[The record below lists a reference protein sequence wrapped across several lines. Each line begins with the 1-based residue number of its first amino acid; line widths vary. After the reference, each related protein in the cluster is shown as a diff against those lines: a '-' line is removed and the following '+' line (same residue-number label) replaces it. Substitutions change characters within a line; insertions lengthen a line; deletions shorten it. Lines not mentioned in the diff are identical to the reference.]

1 MEMLIFIAGIIIG
14 VVALAFFI
22 LVNNCHREFHEIEW
36 HDAQQEKPSLYVEG
50 TDTEFP
56 FVRVL
61 ITTKKRIVIDS
72 TYYPGIDR
80 YDYEEKKNV
89 THFAYIE
96 EIKRTVPPCPVC
108 SGTVGIDP
116 LNPYAYPGSL

>member
-1 MEMLIFIAGIIIG
+1 MNILFFVIGLVSGILCMSFLY
-14 VVALAFFI
+14 ALNS
-22 LVNNCHREFHEIEW
+22 VHSTFHEIQW
-36 HDAQQEKPSLYVEG
+36 HDASREKPSLYVEDPD
-50 TDTEFP
+50 TDCP

-116 LNPYAYPGSL
+116 LNPYAYPSPL